1 MFTDDIESSHLVIHR
16 LAYLLRLRNI
26 QRGLT
31 TRSMIIDLL
40 DFTIWKTTTDIANE
54 VPVTVAT
61 VAYHLRNM
69 EKEDV
74 VVHHPKGKGWKFTPV
89 HQTKLS
95 EFLRMRKSHR
105 KKKG

>member
-1 MFTDDIESSHLVIHR
+1 LFANDIECNLLIIHR
-16 LAYLLRLRNI
+16 LAYLLRLRNV

-31 TRSMIIDLL
+31 TRSMIIDIL
-40 DFTIWKTTTDIANE
+40 DFRRWKTATEIAKK
-54 VPVTVAT
+54 VPVTAAT

-89 HQTKLS
+89 HQTELS
-95 EFLRMRKSHR
+95 EFLKKRKSR
-105 KKKG
+105 QKKKG

>member
-1 MFTDDIESSHLVIHR
+1 LIIHR
-16 LAYLLRLRNI
+16 LAYLLRLRNV

-31 TRSMIIDLL
+31 TRSMIIDIL
-40 DFTIWKTTTDIANE
+40 DFRRWKTATEIAKK
-54 VPVTVAT
+54 VPVTAAT

-89 HQTKLS
+89 HQTELS
-95 EFLRMRKSHR
+95 EFLKKRKSR
-105 KKKG
+105 QKKKG

>member
-40 DFTIWKTTTDIANE
+40 DFKIWKTTTDIANE
-54 VPVTVAT
+54 VPVTAAT

-74 VVHHPKGKGWKFTPV
+74 VVHHPKGKGWKFTPI
-89 HQTKLS
+89 HQTKLP
-95 EFLRMRKSHR
+95 EFLMKKKSRR

>member
-1 MFTDDIESSHLVIHR
+1 MIIHR
-16 LAYLLRLRNI
+16 LAYLLRLRNV

-31 TRSMIIDLL
+31 TRSMIIDIL
-40 DFTIWKTTTDIANE
+40 DFRRWKTATEIAKK
-54 VPVTVAT
+54 VPVTAAT

-89 HQTKLS
+89 HQTELS
-95 EFLRMRKSHR
+95 EFLKKRKSR
-105 KKKG
+105 QKKKG

>member
-1 MFTDDIESSHLVIHR
+1 MFTDDIESSHLIIHR
-16 LAYLLRLRNI
+16 LAYLLRLRNV
-26 QRGLT
+26 QRGLA

-40 DFTIWKTTTDIANE
+40 DFKIWKTTTEIAKE
-54 VPVTVAT
+54 VPVTPAT

-89 HQTKLS
+89 HQTELS
-95 EFLRMRKSHR
+95 EFLKKRKSRR

>member
-1 MFTDDIESSHLVIHR
+1 MIVHR
-16 LAYLLRLRNI
+16 LAYLLRLRNV

-40 DFTIWKTTTDIANE
+40 DFKIWKTTTEIAKE
-54 VPVTVAT
+54 MPVTAAT

-74 VVHHPKGKGWKFTPV
+74 VVHHHKGKGWKFTPV
-89 HQTKLS
+89 HQTELA
-95 EFLRMRKSHR
+95 EFLKKRKSRR
-105 KKKG
+105 KEKS

>member
-1 MFTDDIESSHLVIHR
+1 LFTDDIESSHLVIHR
-16 LAYLLRLRNI
+16 LAYLLRLRNV

-40 DFTIWKTTTDIANE
+40 DFKIWNTTTDIANKM
-54 VPVTVAT
+54 PVTAAT

-74 VVHHPKGKGWKFTPV
+74 VVHHRKGKGWKFTPV
-89 HQTKLS
+89 HQTKLA
-95 EFLRMRKSHR
+95 EFLKKRKSHR